1 MKLYIRNM
9 ACESCKVLV
18 REALTKLKLNPVK
31 VELGEAE
38 IKENIGPEEKSKLN
52 NIIREAGL
60 EVVEQ
65 KGGILVEKIKKY
77 VLEYVTAAKHPN
89 MNLSD
94 YLAKKLNYDYNYLS
108 NIFSDTEASTI
119 THFMNSVKMER
130 AKEMIMFEDYTLSEI
145 AEKLN
150 YSNLSHFSTNFKKI
164 AGLPPSHFKRL
175 KEKRRKTIQEIKGKK
190 LS

>member
-9 ACESCKVLV
+9 ACESCKVVV
-18 REALTKLKLNPVK
+18 REALTKLKLHPVK

-38 IKENIGPEEKSKLN
+38 IKENIDNEDKVKLN
-52 NIIREAGL
+52 SIIRKVGL

-65 KGGILVEKIKKY
+65 KSGILVEKIKKH
-77 VLEYVTAAKHPN
+77 VLEYVHASKHPN

-108 NIFSDTEASTI
+108 NIFSDTEATTI
-119 THFMNSVKMER
+119 THYMNSIKMER
-130 AKEMIMFEDYTLSEI
+130 AKEMIMFEDLTLSEI
-145 AEKLN
+145 AERLN

-175 KEKRRKTIQEIKGKK
+175 KEKRRKTIQDIKSK
-190 LS
+190 